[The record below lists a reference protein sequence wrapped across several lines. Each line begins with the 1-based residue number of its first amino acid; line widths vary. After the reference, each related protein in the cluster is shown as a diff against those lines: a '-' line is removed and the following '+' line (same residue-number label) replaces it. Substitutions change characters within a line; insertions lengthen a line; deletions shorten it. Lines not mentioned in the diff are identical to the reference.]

1 MYVHKKT
8 TRAPGRHMN
17 DSFDFSLDYVTTRKL
32 FENICL
38 RVDLNTW
45 KKKNVVKVI
54 YNTGI

>member
-1 MYVHKKT
+1 
-8 TRAPGRHMN
+8 MN

>member
-1 MYVHKKT
+1 
-8 TRAPGRHMN
+8 MN

-38 RVDLNTW
+38 RVDLNTR